1 HETERSGGGGGTS
14 LRPAAA
20 LGRRG
25 HLQVPAGDR
34 GGPSRSDGLGSG
46 GDSAARRGGCG
57 FGFVGQ
63 HQAPRARAHP
73 VSAEED
79 RARSELGGGL
89 ARRLPHEA
97 HGRLVHGQLRG
108 PHVPRDGR
116 SAHQVEAVEDL
127 RVPPRQ
133 RLTPRFVPQARP
145 LGPRAL
151 RSPNA
156 AEGSP
161 LPPAP
166 RAACLL
172 GWPACPAS
180 WAHDWRDVSSGPC
193 AALPRQAGSASCA
206 YPAAFGPSPA
216 AGRCPFS
223 PGRSCQ
229 AARRGVWNSSPRLRT
244 AAAARC
250 LSATVSSCA
259 GPGSVALMG

>member
-34 GGPSRSDGLGSG
+34 G
-46 GDSAARRGGCG
+46 CG

-73 VSAEED
+73 VSAEE
-79 RARSELGGGL
+79 ARSELGGGL

-180 WAHDWRDVSSGPC
+180 WAHDACTANPSVLSSI
-193 AALPRQAGSASCA
+193 
-206 YPAAFGPSPA
+206 
-216 AGRCPFS
+216 
-223 PGRSCQ
+223 
-229 AARRGVWNSSPRLRT
+229 
-244 AAAARC
+244 
-250 LSATVSSCA
+250 
-259 GPGSVALMG
+259 